1 MHIAEVELA
10 RRERASR
17 RTPVT
22 FDFGGQTFTLLPV
35 VPIGLGFDLMDA
47 PEPEDNKDEA
57 ARAIARFV
65 RESLI
70 DDDQERFDAVL
81 RNRADPVDP
90 EALIHLGAVVT
101 EVYTGFPSG
110 PPADSSGGRRST
122 GRATKPRG
130 KGKAR

>member
-47 PEPEDNKDEA
+47 PEPEADKAEA
-57 ARAIARFV
+57 AKAIARFI
-65 RESLI
+65 REAI
-70 DDDQERFDAVL
+70 CDADQERWDAVL
-81 RNRADPVDP
+81 RNRSDPIDP
-90 EALIHLGAVVT
+90 ESLIDLGARVV
-101 EVYTGFPSG
+101 EVYAGFPTG
-110 PPADSSGGRRST
+110 PSAGSSGGRRST
-122 GRATKPRG
+122 GATTKPRG